1 MSILSG
7 VWLKLFLATWIN
19 TFFIQVWLFYD
30 IILRKKFSL
39 IPWII
44 FQWYKI
50 WKESVV
56 CAKVMRFSG
65 LRRLRSGF
73 KTCTHTTRT
82 LIKHDMPAQM
92 NSPLPTILSVPWAS
106 TSRNTHAGL
115 QNEDAEPVG
124 LEVQE
129 LHRMLVK
136 ESSRATRAS
145 WEIRLISVM
154 AFYMGWCSHKRKNWP
169 QM

>member
-1 MSILSG
+1 MNH
-7 VWLKLFLATWIN
+7 F
-19 TFFIQVWLFYD
+19 
-30 IILRKKFSL
+30 
-39 IPWII
+39 
-44 FQWYKI
+44 
-50 WKESVV
+50 SVV
-56 CAKVMRFSG
+56 QNLKGVSSLCESYEIFWSEE
-65 LRRLRSGF
+65 RLRSGF

-82 LIKHDMPAQM
+82 LIKHDMSAQM
-92 NSPLPTILSVPWAS
+92 NSPLPNILSVPWAS

-115 QNEDAEPVG
+115 KNEDAGYEGVLSPELREEAPHSDPDGGGGEGGGGGGGKLEAEPVG
-124 LEVQE
+124 LVVQE

-154 AFYMGWCSHKRKNWP
+154 AFYVGWCSHKCKNWP